1 MVREL
6 GIGGCERDL
15 TKLALA
21 LDRQRFQP
29 HVGCFLPDGIRA
41 NELRAAG
48 VPIAGFPVRSFKSP
62 RLAGSVW
69 SLRTYIRRAGIGLVH
84 TFDTPTNIF
93 GIPAA
98 KLAGVPVLGSQL
110 WFPDSIEP
118 ALRPLSRLMN
128 RLADGVVVNSN
139 AVRRYLIEQEHF
151 SPDRLFLNHNGVE
164 TEVFHPAALC
174 ERPEAVEGASVV
186 IGTVCALRPEKRI
199 DLLLRAFA
207 RARSSQ
213 PGAVLL
219 IVGSGPVEAQL
230 QRLKNEL
237 GLGNSVRMAPRQQD
251 VARWLRAIDI
261 FVLCSDTES
270 FPNALL
276 EAMAC
281 GCAVIGSRVGGVP
294 ELVADGA
301 SGLLFDAGREDQ
313 LANRLEM
320 LLRQEDLRKRLGA
333 EAARRAREEFSMQA
347 VVSRMQTLYERLL
360 R

>member
-15 TKLALA
+15 TKLAIA
-21 LDRQRFQP
+21 LDRQRFEP

-41 NELRAAG
+41 NDLRAAG
-48 VPIAGFPVRSFKSP
+48 VPIIEFPVRSFKSP

-98 KLAGVPVLGSQL
+98 KLAGVPVVGSQL

-128 RLADGVVVNSN
+128 RLADQVVVNSD
-139 AVRRYLIEQEHF
+139 AVRRYLVEREHF

-164 TEVFHPAALC
+164 TEVFYPAVG
-174 ERPEAVEGASVV
+174 EKPEAVADASVV

-207 RARSSQ
+207 RARSAHS
-213 PGAVLL
+213 GAVLL

-230 QRLKNEL
+230 RRLATEL

-313 LANRLEM
+313 LAHQIET
-320 LLRQEDLRKRLGA
+320 LLRQQDLRKQLGA

-347 VVSRMQTLYERLL
+347 VVSRMETLYERLL